1 MFYADVN
8 TFLPQI
14 YIGGITSLVL
24 PVSEHVPAIKELNLA
39 TSGGFG
45 AVDNEQLLN
54 WKLTYNTYCAT
65 DETQSIAGKCTT
77 M

>member
-1 MFYADVN
+1 M
-8 TFLPQI
+8 
-14 YIGGITSLVL
+14 VL
-24 PVSEHVPAIKELNLA
+24 PVSKHVPAIKELNLA

-65 DETQSIAGKCTT
+65 DETQSIAGTST
-77 M
+77 MQPLRAQSRAVPHSPA